1 MAEHATSV
9 SVGGYL
15 RTLRQGK
22 QASIEEMAR
31 ATRVGSHQL
40 EALEGDQWADLPA
53 PVFVKGFIRA
63 YCHFLGE
70 ADDEALRRYRE
81 MLGERPLP
89 EGSSRVARVHGH
101 WSASPVFISLVLL
114 ILFGGGLLGLNLGFK
129 RGSKPVVPGLAPAV
143 TSQPAPRPQS
153 PITSPAPITPA
164 VATPAEAR
172 TESPSAQRLLVRAIE
187 PTWIRIQ
194 TDDLRAVDELLS
206 PGTIREWTAEKRFLL
221 TVGNAGGIEIEL
233 NGRPMPPLGQR
244 GAVIRQLELPQAAAA
259 GS

>member
-1 MAEHATSV
+1 MAEQATSV

-15 RTLRQGK
+15 RALRLGK
-22 QASIEEMAR
+22 QASLDEMAR

-40 EALEGDQWADLPA
+40 EALEADRFRDLPA

-70 ADDEALRRYRE
+70 PDDEALRRYRE
-81 MLGERPLP
+81 VLGERPLP
-89 EGSSRVARVHGH
+89 ERGAPVLRSHAS
-101 WSASPVFISLVLL
+101 WSASPLFISFVLL
-114 ILFGGGLLGLNLGFK
+114 LVFGGGLLALNLGLK
-129 RGSKPVVPGLAPAV
+129 RGTKPAVSDSAPLVETEPAPA
-143 TSQPAPRPQS
+143 TPLSSAP
-153 PITSPAPITPA
+153 PITPA
-164 VATPAEAR
+164 VATTVETAA
-172 TESPSAQRLLVRAIE
+172 SQRLVVKAIE

-194 TDDLRAVDELLS
+194 TDDLRAVDELLT
-206 PGTIREWTAEKRFLL
+206 PGAVREWTAERRFLL

-233 NGRPMPPLGQR
+233 NGRSMPRLGQR